1 MKRVVS
7 IVGILWLMLT
17 MAVAE
22 TIDRKALLENL
33 DESMMIIYPA
43 VNETHTVTIFTDVL
57 CPYCRELHHNLAD
70 FTDHGITVRFVPFP
84 LMAESKPILE
94 SIWCAPQDQQHFLL
108 DAAMIYGKFKAR
120 PCDAPILSNAH
131 IAAKAMQV
139 FGTPSIFLDNGRKV
153 SGFMS
158 PKEIRAGL
166 NGTLDFDSWQ
176 RVNPQ

>member
-1 MKRVVS
+1 
-7 IVGILWLMLT
+7 

-22 TIDRKALLENL
+22 PMDRKALLENL
-33 DESMMIIYPA
+33 DESVMIIYPA

-57 CPYCRELHHNLAD
+57 CPYCRELHKKLAD

-120 PCDAPILSNAH
+120 SCDAPILSNAH
-131 IAAKAMQV
+131 IAAKAM
-139 FGTPSIFLDNGRKV
+139 
-153 SGFMS
+153 
-158 PKEIRAGL
+158 
-166 NGTLDFDSWQ
+166 
-176 RVNPQ
+176 